1 MMMDLKNSTN
11 DKIRYIA
18 FRLFLEKGYEATNI
32 RDICKE
38 VGIKPSSLYFYYRSK
53 QELFFSLYD
62 EIWDEKIQY
71 LQNIQALKQN
81 LSPDTK
87 LYILFKKTIE
97 YCSRNIIKQ
106 KFLLRYHLFPS
117 EELMNMIRDKFRFWT
132 NTENNIALNIMEEC
146 LDKKILDSHRSA
158 DDYLREYVKF
168 VNAHMIEMI
177 ISNIK
182 MSDTE
187 IHNLWLKFWNYVF

>member
-1 MMMDLKNSTN
+1 MMINLKNSTD

-32 RDICKE
+32 RNICKE

-71 LQNIQALKQN
+71 LENIQALKQN

>member
-1 MMMDLKNSTN
+1 MINLKNSTD

-32 RDICKE
+32 RNICKE

-71 LQNIQALKQN
+71 LENIQALKQN

>member
-1 MMMDLKNSTN
+1 MMDLKNSTN